1 MTISGANAF
10 LENEE
15 FTLYTMNSISSGEY
29 AVIVPKMVN
38 GMVKVLIDLHEKNFF
53 DGLKDGVKSKDDLVS
68 LVQNVSRFIKN
79 TYTDFILVYPMFN
92 EEEYISVVHSSDK
105 QRLFDEVKKIGAV
118 TSEIYKKIIES
129 GFDARSVDQKIIVL
143 EKTDE
148 DTQFLG
154 WLKEQMPSSVEGL
167 KYVDENKEVSTN
179 PFMNMTPFH
188 NNVEEE
194 KKEEVISNPIPN
206 TGSSIFDNVTPS
218 VPVSPVVPSD
228 SSVVGQ
234 EEEVQNDIFA
244 QSLPNVSTSNATVE
258 STPVSDVKVEASNP
272 TNSIFGDASVG
283 SVPAS
288 PVPSAN
294 EEAPKPVNTV
304 DLEGTIAFRPLPGD
318 TTQVKNEDISPV
330 NEAKSIEEVQEEHK
344 TSKGIA
350 NLLILLVILVVV
362 TLASV
367 EFGKF
372 LYSVYGG

>member
-68 LVQNVSRFIKN
+68 LVQNASRFIKN

-105 QRLFDEVKKIGAV
+105 QRLFDEVKKIGSV

-129 GFDARSVDQKIIVL
+129 GFDARSVDQKIIIL

-179 PFMNMTPFH
+179 PFMNMNPFH

-258 STPVSDVKVEASNP
+258 SAPVSDVKVEASNP
-272 TNSIFGDASVG
+272 TNSIFGDASVS

-294 EEAPKPVNTV
+294 EDAPKPVNTV

>member
-1 MTISGANAF
+1 M
-10 LENEE
+10 
-15 FTLYTMNSISSGEY
+15 
-29 AVIVPKMVN
+29 PKMVN

-68 LVQNVSRFIKN
+68 LVQNASRFIKN

-105 QRLFDEVKKIGAV
+105 QRLFDEVKKIGSV

-129 GFDARSVDQKIIVL
+129 GFDARSVDQKIIIL

-179 PFMNMTPFH
+179 PFMNMNPFH

-206 TGSSIFDNVTPS
+206 TGSSIFDNVTLS

-258 STPVSDVKVEASNP
+258 SAPVSDVKVEASSP
-272 TNSIFGDASVG
+272 TNSIFGDASVS

>member
-38 GMVKVLIDLHEKNFF
+38 GMVKVLIDLHEKSFF
-53 DGLKDGVKSKDDLVS
+53 DGLKAGVKSKDDLVS
-68 LVQNVSRFIKN
+68 LVQKASRFIKN
-79 TYTDFILVYPMFN
+79 TYADFILVYPMFN

-129 GFDARSVDQKIIVL
+129 GFDARSVDQKIIIL

-179 PFMNMTPFH
+179 PFMNMNPFN
-188 NNVEEE
+188 NNVEAE

-218 VPVSPVVPSD
+218 VPVSPVVPND

-234 EEEVQNDIFA
+234 EEKVQNDIFA
-244 QSLPNVSTSNATVE
+244 QPLPNVSTSNATVE
-258 STPVSDVKVEASNP
+258 STPVSDVKAEASNS
-272 TNSIFGDASVG
+272 TNSIFGDASVD

-294 EEAPKPVNTV
+294 EETPKPVNTV

-318 TTQVKNEDISPV
+318 TTQIKNENISPV

-344 TSKGIA
+344 ASKGIV
-350 NLLILLVILVVV
+350 NLLILVVILVVV